1 MTVRGSS
8 STRRTARARVRVT
21 ARLVAATAAVWLAAG
36 PAPAAAQNREHQ
48 QMAAELRILQ
58 EQQQLLSGAL
68 AQVADS
74 IKTLAGRIDDATG
87 VTRKGFADQELRVS
101 ALSNDLG
108 LIRERT
114 QDSDTRLRSLRD
126 EVDALRSTLAAL
138 QGQLQQIAQAPPASL
153 DPVELSGPAPAAT
166 AAAPAAPAGPPSP
179 STAGLSPS
187 RMLDSAKSDYFAG
200 QWSLALSGF
209 EAILRTFPRTESAS
223 EAQFYIGETQ
233 FAQSHWN
240 EAMSAYS
247 QVIQN
252 YPASSNVPE
261 AYFKRGR
268 AYEAMGQMDAARSS
282 WEFVI
287 KTYPDSTGASLAKQ
301 GLDRLNRRTPPAK

>member
-1 MTVRGSS
+1 
-8 STRRTARARVRVT
+8 VT
-21 ARLVAATAAVWLAAG
+21 ARLLAAASAVWLAAG
-36 PAPAAAQNREHQ
+36 PVPAAAQNREHQ

-68 AQVADS
+68 AQVVDS
-74 IKTLAGRIDDATG
+74 IKALAGRIDDATG

-101 ALSNDLG
+101 ALSSDLG

-138 QGQLQQIAQAPPASL
+138 QNQLQQIAQAPPPSI
-153 DPVELSGPAPAAT
+153 DPVELSGPSPAPT
-166 AAAPAAPAGPPSP
+166 AAAPAGTPAP

-240 EAMSAYS
+240 DAMTAYS